1 MATDSARGE
10 PMADDEI
17 TQAAQLIAQGDFMG
31 AMQIFESYSESNPDD
46 PVGFHGWAEAALFE
60 IQVNGNLDGKGND
73 RINEGQIAAY
83 YRRASSMDPKNPEY
97 LASYAKALLEFD
109 RISMS
114 VREFR
119 KLKALG
125 EELDDLD
132 VSSHFYEAAKTLID
146 LIDLKTEFDRSNPNA
161 RQFIPVALEF
171 AMLGLGFS
179 STDEAMEYL
188 VAEQ

>member
-1 MATDSARGE
+1 
-10 PMADDEI
+10 MADDQI
-17 TQAAQLIAQGDFMG
+17 TQAAQLIAQGDFMK
-31 AMQIFESYSESNPDD
+31 AMEIFENFIEANPDD
-46 PVGFHGWAEAALFE
+46 PAGYHGWAEAALLE
-60 IQVNGNLDGKGND
+60 VQVNGNFDEKGND
-73 RINEGQIAAY
+73 RINEGQINAY
-83 YRRASSMDPKNPEY
+83 YRRASSMDQDNPEY

-125 EELDDLD
+125 DKLDDLD

-161 RQFIPVALEF
+161 RQFIPIALEF

-179 STDEAMEYL
+179 SVDEAMEYL
-188 VAEQ
+188 VSEE